1 LPPGVVTAYVI
12 DHDLLVLGG
21 GAGNRLARAGADAGL
36 DAALVEPGP
45 LGGACLTRGC
55 DPSKSLIYRANVAE
69 TVREAESFG
78 VDGTLDGID
87 WETIVEQSNAPFDA
101 KAERLRERFRDDDD
115 LTLYEGHGEFVDDRT
130 VAVND
135 ETVAAERVVIAVGAK
150 PLIPPI
156 EGIDDVD
163 YLTSDDALRLDERP
177 DSLVVIGGG
186 YVAAELGHVY
196 GALGSE
202 VTILGRS
209 DALLSREDPDV
220 RERFTEIY
228 ERKYDVRTGREATA
242 VETDGDEIVVTA
254 EEEDGEDVEVSGD
267 ELLVATGREPATDG
281 LGLETAGVETDDD
294 GFVETDDRLRTS
306 AESVWALGDV
316 AGNHMFRH
324 AATHE
329 EAFLERQLFEGEDA
343 PVEYPGMAHA
353 VFSSPEVAG
362 LGATEDDL
370 DGEAG
375 DDYAVGTREYDE
387 TPLGTAAKADGFAK
401 VIAAPDG
408 DVLGCHIVGPE
419 ASTLIHEVA
428 VATARGDGTV
438 NDVTET
444 IHIHPAMNKVVA
456 EAFADV

>member
-1 LPPGVVTAYVI
+1 LSAAVVTPYVT

-21 GAGNRLARAGADAGL
+21 GAGNRLARAGADVGL

-69 TVREAESFG
+69 TIREAESFG
-78 VDGTLDGID
+78 VQGTLDGVD
-87 WETIVEQSNAPFDA
+87 WETIVEQSTAPFDA
-101 KAERLRERFRDDDD
+101 KAERLRETFRDDEN
-115 LTLYEGHGEFVDDRT
+115 LTLYEGRGEFVDDRT
-130 VAVND
+130 IAVDD
-135 ETVAAERVVIAVGAK
+135 ESVTADRVVIAVGAE

-156 EGIDDVD
+156 DGVEDVG

-177 DSLVVIGGG
+177 DGLVVIGGG

-196 GALGSE
+196 GALGSD

-228 ERKYDVRTGREATA
+228 EQKYDVRTGHEATA
-242 VETDGDEIVVTA
+242 VESDGDGVVVTA
-254 EEEDGEDVEVSGD
+254 EGENGEDVAVSGD
-267 ELLVATGREPATDG
+267 ELLVATGREPATES
-281 LGLETAGVETDDD
+281 LGLDDAGVETDDD
-294 GFVETDDRLRTS
+294 GFVETDDRLRTT
-306 AESVWALGDV
+306 AENVWALGDV

-324 AATHE
+324 SATHE
-329 EAFLERQLFEGEDA
+329 EEYLERQLFDYVDE
-343 PVEYPGMAHA
+343 PIEYPGMSHA

-362 LGATEDDL
+362 LGETEDDL

-375 DDYAVGTREYDE
+375 DDYRVGVREFDE
-387 TPLGTAAKADGFAK
+387 TPLGTAAKAEGFAK

-408 DVLGCHIVGPE
+408 EVLGCHIVGPE

-438 NDVTET
+438 ADVTET
-444 IHIHPAMNKVVA
+444 IHVHPAMNEVVA